1 MSRLASFS
9 AALSRPRYAP
19 ERGAGESVDRVSARV
34 PFEQVVAEH
43 YELPGVRCGG
53 WGSRRAESTM
63 RSRRSSSRCTRSA
76 SASRAGA
83 SGPSSSG
90 CARGS
95 RRTPGG
101 RSGARGGGNEE
112 LPDDLPAAST
122 AASQEVALDHH
133 RARALL
139 DDALAALEPDLRLVF
154 VLHELERMTG
164 PEIAEIV
171 GAPLGTVGVAA
182 AAVRARSSPSGWRR
196 SVVASEGNHERFAL
210 SPAAGRRAPVV
221 DGPRH
226 PRRGE
231 RRRARAGR
239 QDEPAPGAGC
249 GRRDRRG
256 DGERGTATVGT
267 ATTGTALGASTKG
280 AIGAATFLK
289 IGGAVAIVGALAG
302 GAWTA
307 THPAEPVE
315 TAPVP
320 VTTAPVMAAP
330 HASPDPREPAPV
342 PVASAAPSPTTPLL
356 VPPLPVVSRSAP
368 RPVSSVA
375 PIAPPVS
382 SGEPPTTASPSNA
395 THDLQEE
402 ARALATARQSLA
414 HGDNR
419 GALEALDRYDAQ
431 YPDGQLRPEASI
443 LRARAT
449 TPAR

>member
-1 MSRLASFS
+1 MSDSHFPPPLGDEL
-9 AALSRPRYAP
+9 LS
-19 ERGAGESVDRVSARV
+19 STDRAI
-34 PFEQVVAEH
+34 
-43 YELPGVRCGG
+43 LG
-53 WGSRRAESTM
+53 
-63 RSRRSSSRCTRSA
+63 SA
-76 SASRAGA
+76 SGDAP
-83 SGPSSSG
+83 GPDG
-90 CARGS
+90 KA
-95 RRTPGG
+95 
-101 RSGARGGGNEE
+101 N
-112 LPDDLPAAST
+112 LL
-122 AASQEVALDHH
+122 
-133 RARALL
+133 RAL
-139 DDALAALEPDLRLVF
+139 
-154 VLHELERMTG
+154 G
-164 PEIAEIV
+164 
-171 GAPLGTVGVAA
+171 
-182 AAVRARSSPSGWRR
+182 
-196 SVVASEGNHERFAL
+196 
-210 SPAAGRRAPVV
+210 AAGVI
-221 DGPRH
+221 
-226 PRRGE
+226 
-231 RRRARAGR
+231 
-239 QDEPAPGAGC
+239 GAATASV
-249 GRRDRRG
+249 
-256 DGERGTATVGT
+256 GTATVGT

-330 HASPDPREPAPV
+330 HASPDPRERAPV

-368 RPVSSVA
+368 RPVTSVA

-395 THDLQEE
+395 THDLEEE